1 MNRDDAEGANA
12 ALRRSVSYRA
22 AVTAGRHVSPAGATS
37 RRRDRSC
44 RRCPVPDQANDQ
56 RSIQRSPSRSQ
67 FEAIWSDVA
76 TFSDVAK
83 T

>member
-1 MNRDDAEGANA
+1 MKRGGTGRYKPEGGS
-12 ALRRSVSYRA
+12 RRA
-22 AVTAGRHVSPAGATS
+22 TTPAGATG
-37 RRRDRSC
+37 RRAGPGRERH
-44 RRCPVPDQANDQ
+44 RRPVSDQANDQ